1 MSQQLFDFD
10 TTQDEAELCLQS
22 IEAFDEK
29 LRPYFKAKFLEANA
43 AEHLF
48 EQLRT
53 SLNWQQPS
61 IRIAGKQM
69 AIPRLQSW
77 QGEQAFR
84 YRYSGQT
91 FTAEAIHPA
100 IVALKQEIEALL
112 DAQNLQNSPERSE
125 INSIDRSEINSPE
138 RSNKKPQRFN
148 SVLCN
153 LYRNERDSVAWHA
166 DDEPELGPAPLIA
179 SFSLGATRTFEIKPS
194 QGGKAYKL
202 ALPHNSLLVMP
213 AGFQAAFVH
222 QIPKSKTPCSARINL
237 TFRLI
242 V

>member
-10 TTQDEAELCLQS
+10 ATPDEAEQCLQS

-29 LRPYFKAKFLEANA
+29 LRPYFKAKFLDAST

-48 EQLRT
+48 EQLHA
-53 SLNWQQPS
+53 SLNWQQPN

-91 FTAEAIHPA
+91 FTAEAMHPA
-100 IVALKQEIEALL
+100 IVALKRQIEAVLESEL
-112 DAQNLQNSPERSE
+112 RTNDEQNRPERSDQ
-125 INSIDRSEINSPE
+125 NGLQRAD
-138 RSNKKPQRFN
+138 KKPQRFN

-153 LYRNERDSVAWHA
+153 LYRNQRDSVAWHA
-166 DDEPELGPAPLIA
+166 DDEPELGPAPVIA
-179 SFSLGATRTFEIKPS
+179 SFSLGATRSFEIKPS
-194 QGGKAYKL
+194 QGGKATKL

-213 AGFQAAFVH
+213 AGFQAAFLH
-222 QIPKSKTPCSARINL
+222 QIPKCKTPCSARINL

-242 V
+242 I